1 LTARRSEMRALFDPE
16 SYRAR
21 RRGCRVRGAAR
32 GPRGQNRRPDGK
44 RLTGSGK
51 DNRKV
56 KPFSSHLR
64 RSRTILAMLASALI
78 MAASPASAD
87 ELHAGGTLTAIIQPE
102 PVVLTAAINTAAPTG
117 TVSGNIFDGLVDY
130 DTDLKPRP
138 ALAESWETSPD
149 GLSFTLHLRK
159 GVQWHDGKPFTAAD
173 VKWTLE
179 NVWKTIH
186 PRNQATF
193 AKVSSVETPDDFT
206 VVLRLSA
213 PSPAILSSLNSNGAQ
228 VLPKHLYE
236 GTDILNNPYNN
247 KPVGTGPFVFKEW
260 KKGEYILLERN
271 PNYWDKGR
279 PYLDKVI
286 FKVVPDAAARAAG
299 FEKGEIQY
307 GVLSPVP
314 LKDAERLGKLPNL
327 KIETRGYE
335 WLSPWLFL
343 DFNVER
349 GPLKDP
355 RVRHALAQAIDRR
368 AVANVVWYGFAK
380 PATSPIPSTLA
391 AFHDATAPSDP
402 FDVKSSEAAL
412 DEAGLKRGAD
422 GSRFSLFIDYIPYG
436 DDYKRTAE
444 YIKQALKKVGVDVTI
459 RTQDTATFT
468 KRVYGDRDFDL
479 SIAWF
484 AAFSD
489 PQIGVTRA
497 YWSESIGKNVPW
509 TNGSG
514 YRNADVDRIIAR
526 VQGEADPAV
535 RVALFKEFQ
544 KIVLTDLP
552 TLPLVELKF
561 FTVQAASL
569 KAETIRGD
577 QVYGSF
583 RDFWLDPPQG
593 H

>member
-1 LTARRSEMRALFDPE
+1 MPDLRFSQDATEWTRKLANIRLRNCAVALTMVAAVLLAAPLRAAEAPQ
-16 SYRAR
+16 
-21 RRGCRVRGAAR
+21 
-32 GPRGQNRRPDGK
+32 P
-44 RLTGSGK
+44 
-51 DNRKV
+51 
-56 KPFSSHLR
+56 
-64 RSRTILAMLASALI
+64 
-78 MAASPASAD
+78 
-87 ELHAGGTLTAIIQPE
+87 GGTLTAIIQPE
-102 PVVLTAAINTAAPTG
+102 PVILTAALNTAAPTG

-130 DTDLKPRP
+130 DTNLKPIP
-138 ALAESWETSPD
+138 ALAESWETSAD

-159 GVQWHDGKPFTAAD
+159 GVLWHDGKPFTSAD

-193 AKVSSVETPDDFT
+193 AKVRAVETPNDAT
-206 VVLRLSA
+206 VILRLSE
-213 PSPAILSSLNSNGAQ
+213 PSVAILSSINSNGAQ

-260 KKGEYILLERN
+260 KKGEYILLEKN
-271 PNYWDKGR
+271 PNYWDKGK

-286 FKVVPDAAARAAG
+286 YKVVPDAAARSAG
-299 FEKGEIQY
+299 LEKGEIQY
-307 GVLSPVP
+307 ATLSPVP
-314 LKDAERLGKLPNL
+314 LKDAERLGKLPGL
-327 KIETRGYE
+327 KIETVGYE

-349 GPLKDP
+349 GPLKDV
-355 RVRHALAQAIDRR
+355 RVRHALARAIDRK

-391 AFHDATAPSDP
+391 AFHDASAATDT
-402 FDVKSSEAAL
+402 FDVKSSDALL
-412 DEAGLKRGAD
+412 DEAGFKRGAD
-422 GSRFSLFIDYIPYG
+422 GNRFTLFIDYIPYG

-444 YIKQALKKVGVDVTI
+444 YIKQALKRVGVDVTI
-459 RTQDTATFT
+459 RTQDTAAYT

-479 SIAWF
+479 SITWF

-497 YWSESIGKNVPW
+497 YWSASVGKNIPW

-514 YRNADVDRIIAR
+514 YRSAEVDQIISK
-526 VQGEADPAV
+526 VQGEPDPAK
-535 RVALFKEFQ
+535 RIALFKDFQ

-561 FTVQAASL
+561 FTVQAANL
-569 KAETIRGD
+569 KTLTIRGD

-583 RDFWLDPPQG
+583 RDFWFDAPKQN
-593 H
+593 

>member
-1 LTARRSEMRALFDPE
+1 MAQAAPLSQRQPLAL
-16 SYRAR
+16 RI
-21 RRGCRVRGAAR
+21 AA
-32 GPRGQNRRPDGK
+32 GPF
-44 RLTGSGK
+44 
-51 DNRKV
+51 RKV
-56 KPFSSHLR
+56 AVSLLV
-64 RSRTILAMLASALI
+64 TLGVLL
-78 MAASPASAD
+78 PAVAF
-87 ELHAGGTLTAIIQPE
+87 AGTPQPGGTLTAIIQPE
-102 PVVLTAAINTAAPTG
+102 PVILTAAINTAAPTG
-117 TVSGNIFDGLVDY
+117 VVSGNIFDGLVDY
-130 DTDLKPRP
+130 DADLKPKP
-138 ALAESWETSPD
+138 ALAESWETSAD
-149 GLSFTLHLRK
+149 GRSITLRLRK
-159 GVQWHDGKPFTAAD
+159 GVLWHDGKPFTSGD
-173 VKWTLE
+173 VKWSLE

-193 AKVSSVETPDDFT
+193 AKVTQVETPDDTT
-206 VVLRLSA
+206 VVLRLSE

-260 KKGEYILLERN
+260 KRGEYIVLERN
-271 PNYWDKGR
+271 PSYWDKGK

-286 FKVVPDAAARAAG
+286 YKVVPDAAARSAG

-314 LKDAERLGKLPNL
+314 LKDAERLAKLPNL

-335 WLSPWLFL
+335 WLSPFLFL

-349 GPLKDP
+349 GPLKDQ
-355 RVRHALAQAIDRR
+355 RVRHALAHAINRT
-368 AVANVVWYGFAK
+368 AISNVVWYGFAR
-380 PATSPIPSTLA
+380 PATSPIPSSLA
-391 AFHDATAPSDP
+391 TFHDGAAPNDA
-402 FDVKSSEAAL
+402 FDIKSSDALL
-412 DEAGLKRGAD
+412 DEAGFKRNAD
-422 GSRFSLFIDYIPYG
+422 GTRFALSIDYIPYG
-436 DDYKRTAE
+436 DDFKRTAE
-444 YIKQALKKVGVDVTI
+444 YIKQALKRVGVDVTI
-459 RTQDTATFT
+459 RTQDTAAFT

-497 YWSESIGKNVPW
+497 YWSASIGKNIPW

-514 YRNADVDRIIAR
+514 YKNDQVDAIISK
-526 VQGEADPAV
+526 VQGEADASK
-535 RVALFKEFQ
+535 RIALFKDFQ

-561 FTVQAASL
+561 FTVQAANL
-569 KAETIRGD
+569 KTPTIRGD

-583 RDFWLDPPQG
+583 RDFWFDAPKQN
-593 H
+593 

>member
-1 LTARRSEMRALFDPE
+1 MQQLNVWRWRRWKTWIISLVSVVVLSGP
-16 SYRAR
+16 
-21 RRGCRVRGAAR
+21 VAAEQ
-32 GPRGQNRRPDGK
+32 PQ
-44 RLTGSGK
+44 
-51 DNRKV
+51 
-56 KPFSSHLR
+56 
-64 RSRTILAMLASALI
+64 
-78 MAASPASAD
+78 
-87 ELHAGGTLTAIIQPE
+87 AGGTLTAVIQPE
-102 PVVLTAAINTAAPTG
+102 PVILTAAINTAAPTG
-117 TVSGNIFDGLVDY
+117 VVSGNIFDGLVDY

-138 ALAESWETSPD
+138 ALAESWETSAD
-149 GLSFTLHLRK
+149 GLTFTLHLRK
-159 GVQWHDGKPFTAAD
+159 GVLWHDGKPFTAAD

-193 AKVSSVETPDDFT
+193 AKVKQVETPDDTT
-206 VVLRLSA
+206 VVLRLSE

-236 GTDILNNPYNN
+236 GTDILNSPYNN

-260 KKGEYILLERN
+260 KKGEYIVLERN
-271 PNYWDKGR
+271 PNYWDKGK

-286 FKVVPDAAARAAG
+286 FKVVPDAAARSAG
-299 FEKGEIQY
+299 FEKGEVQY

-314 LKDAERLGKLPNL
+314 LKDAERLGKLPSL

-355 RVRHALAQAIDRR
+355 RIRHALARAIDRK
-368 AVANVVWYGFAK
+368 AIANVVWYGFAK

-391 AFHDATAPSDP
+391 AFHDADAPSDP
-402 FDVKSSEAAL
+402 FDVKASEALL

-422 GSRFSLFIDYIPYG
+422 GTRFTLFIDYIPYG

-444 YIKQALKKVGVDVTI
+444 YIKQALKRIGVDVTI
-459 RTQDTATFT
+459 RTQDTAAFT

-497 YWSESIGKNVPW
+497 YWSDSIGKNIPW

-514 YRNADVDRIIAR
+514 YRNQQVDAIISR
-526 VQGEADPAV
+526 VQGEPDAAK

-561 FTVQAASL
+561 FTVEAASL
-569 KAETIRGD
+569 KTSAIRGD
-577 QVYGSF
+577 QVYGNF
-583 RDFWLDPPQG
+583 RDFWLDAPKG
-593 H
+593 N

>member
-1 LTARRSEMRALFDPE
+1 MPDQRFSQ
-16 SYRAR
+16 
-21 RRGCRVRGAAR
+21 GATEWTRKLA
-32 GPRGQNRRPDGK
+32 NI
-44 RLTGSGK
+44 RL
-51 DNRKV
+51 RKCTV
-56 KPFSSHLR
+56 A
-64 RSRTILAMLASALI
+64 LAMVAAVLLAAPVR
-78 MAASPASAD
+78 AAEVPQP
-87 ELHAGGTLTAIIQPE
+87 GGTLTAIIQPE
-102 PVVLTAAINTAAPTG
+102 PVILTAALNTAAPTG

-130 DTDLKPRP
+130 DTSLKPIP
-138 ALAESWETSPD
+138 ALAESWETSAD

-159 GVQWHDGKPFTAAD
+159 GVLWHDGKPFTSAD

-193 AKVSSVETPDDFT
+193 AKVRAVETPDHAT
-206 VVLRLSA
+206 VILRLSE
-213 PSPAILSSLNSNGAQ
+213 PSVAILSSINSNGAQ

-260 KKGEYILLERN
+260 KKGEYILLEKN
-271 PNYWDKGR
+271 PNYWDKGK

-286 FKVVPDAAARAAG
+286 YKVVPDAAARSAG
-299 FEKGEIQY
+299 LEKGEIQY
-307 GVLSPVP
+307 ATLSPVP
-314 LKDAERLGKLPNL
+314 LKDAERLGKLPGL
-327 KIETRGYE
+327 KIETAGYE

-349 GPLKDP
+349 GPLKDV
-355 RVRHALAQAIDRR
+355 RVRHALARAIDRK

-380 PATSPIPSTLA
+380 PASSPIPSTLA
-391 AFHDATAPSDP
+391 AFHDASAATDT
-402 FDVKSSEAAL
+402 FDVKSSDAL
-412 DEAGLKRGAD
+412 LDDAGFKRGTD
-422 GSRFSLFIDYIPYG
+422 GNRFTLFIDYIPYG

-444 YIKQALKKVGVDVTI
+444 YIKQALKRVGVDVTI
-459 RTQDTATFT
+459 RTQDTAAYT

-479 SIAWF
+479 SITWF

-497 YWSESIGKNVPW
+497 YWSASVGKNIPW

-514 YRNADVDRIIAR
+514 YRSNEVDQIISK
-526 VQGEADPAV
+526 VQGEPDPAK
-535 RVALFKEFQ
+535 RVALFKDFQ

-561 FTVQAASL
+561 FTVQAANL
-569 KAETIRGD
+569 KTLKIRGD

-583 RDFWLDPPQG
+583 RDFWFDAPKQN
-593 H
+593 

>member
-1 LTARRSEMRALFDPE
+1 MRYAAGTIQSQE
-16 SYRAR
+16 IAK
-21 RRGCRVRGAAR
+21 RGFRGIYFRHLVSAAAVV
-32 GPRGQNRRPDGK
+32 
-44 RLTGSGK
+44 TGLI
-51 DNRKV
+51 
-56 KPFSSHLR
+56 FSPSVFAE
-64 RSRTILAMLASALI
+64 T
-78 MAASPASAD
+78 PQP
-87 ELHAGGTLTAIIQPE
+87 GGTLTAIIQPE
-102 PVVLTAAINTAAPTG
+102 PVILTAALNTAAPTG

-130 DTDLKPRP
+130 DTSLNPKP

-149 GLSFTLHLRK
+149 GLSITLHLRK
-159 GVQWHDGKPFTAAD
+159 GVLWHDGKPFTAAD

-193 AKVSSVETPDDFT
+193 AKVKQVDTPDDVT
-206 VVLRLSA
+206 VILRLSE
-213 PSPAILSSLNSNGAQ
+213 PSPAILSSINSNGAQ

-271 PNYWDKGR
+271 PNYWDKGK

-286 FKVVPDAAARAAG
+286 YKVVPDAAARSAG

-307 GVLSPVP
+307 GALSPVP
-314 LKDAERLGKLPNL
+314 LKDAERLAKLPGL
-327 KIETRGYE
+327 KVETSGYE

-355 RVRHALAQAIDRR
+355 NVRHALARAIDRK
-368 AVANVVWYGFAK
+368 AIANVVWYGFAK
-380 PATSPIPSTLA
+380 PATSPIPSSLI
-391 AFHDATAPSDP
+391 AFHDPSAAKDN
-402 FDVKSSEAAL
+402 FDVKSAEALL
-412 DEAGLKRGAD
+412 DEAGFKKGAD
-422 GSRFSLFIDYIPYG
+422 GTRFTLFIDYIPYG

-444 YIKQALKKVGVDVTI
+444 YIKQALKRVGVDVTI
-459 RTQDTATFT
+459 RTQDTAAFT

-479 SIAWF
+479 QITWF

-497 YWSESIGKNVPW
+497 YWSASIGKNIPW

-514 YRNADVDRIIAR
+514 YRNPEVDQIISR
-526 VQGEADPAV
+526 VQGEADAAK
-535 RVALFKEFQ
+535 RVALFKDFQ
-544 KIVLTDLP
+544 RIVLTDLP

-561 FTVQAASL
+561 FTVHAANL
-569 KAETIRGD
+569 KTLGIRGD

-583 RDFWLDPPQG
+583 RDFWFDTPKQN
-593 H
+593 

>member
-1 LTARRSEMRALFDPE
+1 MLYAAWTIRQRRIANCGF
-16 SYRAR
+16 
-21 RRGCRVRGAAR
+21 RGIRFHQLASVAA
-32 GPRGQNRRPDGK
+32 
-44 RLTGSGK
+44 
-51 DNRKV
+51 
-56 KPFSSHLR
+56 
-64 RSRTILAMLASALI
+64 IASALI
-78 MAASPASAD
+78 FSSPVFA
-87 ELHAGGTLTAIIQPE
+87 ETPQPGGTLTAIIQPE
-102 PVVLTAAINTAAPTG
+102 PVILTAALNTAAPTG

-130 DTDLKPRP
+130 DTSLKPKP
-138 ALAESWETSPD
+138 ALAESWETSAD
-149 GLSFTLHLRK
+149 GLSITLHLRK
-159 GVQWHDGKPFTAAD
+159 GVLWHDGKPFTAAD

-193 AKVSSVETPDDFT
+193 AKVKQVETPDDVT
-206 VVLRLSA
+206 VILRLSE

-236 GTDILNNPYNN
+236 GTDVLNNPYNN

-271 PNYWDKGR
+271 ANYWDKGK

-286 FKVVPDAAARAAG
+286 YKVVPDAAARSAG

-307 GVLSPVP
+307 GALSPVP
-314 LKDAERLGKLPNL
+314 LKDAERLAKLPNL
-327 KIETRGYE
+327 KVETSGYE

-355 RVRHALAQAIDRR
+355 RVRHALARAIDRK
-368 AVANVVWYGFAK
+368 AISNVVWYGFAK
-380 PATSPIPSTLA
+380 PATSPIPSSLA
-391 AFHDATAPSDP
+391 AFHDASAATDA
-402 FDVKSSEAAL
+402 FDVKSADALL
-412 DEAGLKRGAD
+412 DEAGLKKGAD
-422 GSRFSLFIDYIPYG
+422 GNRFALFIDYIPYG

-444 YIKQALKKVGVDVTI
+444 YIKQALKRVGVDVTI
-459 RTQDTATFT
+459 RTQDTAAFT

-479 SIAWF
+479 QIAWF

-497 YWSESIGKNVPW
+497 YWSASIGKNIPW

-514 YRNADVDRIIAR
+514 YRNPEVDQIISR
-526 VQGEADPAV
+526 VQGEVDASK
-535 RVALFKEFQ
+535 RIALFKDFQ
-544 KIVLTDLP
+544 RIVLTDLP

-561 FTVQAASL
+561 FTVQAANL
-569 KAETIRGD
+569 KTLAIRGD

-583 RDFWLDPPQG
+583 RDFWFEAPKQN
-593 H
+593 

>member
-1 LTARRSEMRALFDPE
+1 MAQASVLPHRQLTLSWRRSVKQL
-16 SYRAR
+16 
-21 RRGCRVRGAAR
+21 C
-32 GPRGQNRRPDGK
+32 
-44 RLTGSGK
+44 
-51 DNRKV
+51 KV
-56 KPFSSHLR
+56 
-64 RSRTILAMLASALI
+64 
-78 MAASPASAD
+78 AASFLVTAGIVLSVPASA
-87 ELHAGGTLTAIIQPE
+87 ETPQPGGTLTAIIQPE
-102 PVVLTAAINTAAPTG
+102 PVILTAAINTAAPTG
-117 TVSGNIFDGLVDY
+117 VVSGNIFDGLVDY
-130 DTDLKPRP
+130 GTDLKAKP
-138 ALAESWETSPD
+138 ALAESWETSAD
-149 GLSFTLHLRK
+149 GLTITLKLRK
-159 GVQWHDGKPFTAAD
+159 GVQWHDGKPFTSAD
-173 VKWTLE
+173 VKWSLE

-193 AKVSSVETPDDFT
+193 AKVKQVETPDDNT
-206 VVLRLSA
+206 VVLRLSE

-260 KKGEYILLERN
+260 KRGEYIMLERN
-271 PNYWDKGR
+271 PNYWDKGK

-286 FKVVPDAAARAAG
+286 YKVVPDAAARSAG

-314 LKDAERLGKLPNL
+314 LKDAERLAKLPGL
-327 KIETRGYE
+327 KIETSGYE
-335 WLSPWLFL
+335 WLSPFLFL

-355 RVRHALAQAIDRR
+355 RVRHALAHAINRT
-368 AVANVVWYGFAK
+368 AISNVVWYGFAK
-380 PATSPIPSTLA
+380 PATSPIPSSLA
-391 AFHDATAPSDP
+391 AFHDPAAPNDAFDIKASDTL
-402 FDVKSSEAAL
+402 L
-412 DEAGLKRGAD
+412 DEAGFKRQAD
-422 GSRFSLFIDYIPYG
+422 GTRFALSIDYIPYG

-444 YIKQALKKVGVDVTI
+444 YIKQALKRVGVDVTI
-459 RTQDTATFT
+459 RTQDTAAFT

-497 YWSESIGKNVPW
+497 YWSASVGKNIPW

-514 YRNADVDRIIAR
+514 YRNEQVDTIISK
-526 VQGEADPAV
+526 VQGEADAAK
-535 RVALFKEFQ
+535 RVALFKDFQ

-561 FTVQAASL
+561 FTVQAANL
-569 KAETIRGD
+569 KTSAIRGD

-583 RDFWLDPPQG
+583 RDFWFDAPKQN
-593 H
+593 

>member
-1 LTARRSEMRALFDPE
+1 MPDLRFSQDATEWTRKLANIRLRNCTVALTMVAAVLLAAPLRAAEAPQ
-16 SYRAR
+16 
-21 RRGCRVRGAAR
+21 
-32 GPRGQNRRPDGK
+32 P
-44 RLTGSGK
+44 
-51 DNRKV
+51 
-56 KPFSSHLR
+56 
-64 RSRTILAMLASALI
+64 
-78 MAASPASAD
+78 
-87 ELHAGGTLTAIIQPE
+87 GGTLTAIIQPE
-102 PVVLTAAINTAAPTG
+102 PVILTAALNTAAPTG

-130 DTDLKPRP
+130 DTNLKPIP
-138 ALAESWETSPD
+138 ALAESWETSAD

-159 GVQWHDGKPFTAAD
+159 GVLWHDGKPFTSAD

-193 AKVSSVETPDDFT
+193 AKVRAVETPNDAT
-206 VVLRLSA
+206 VILRLSE
-213 PSPAILSSLNSNGAQ
+213 PSVAILSSINSNGAQ

-260 KKGEYILLERN
+260 KKGEYILLEKN
-271 PNYWDKGR
+271 PNYWDKGK

-286 FKVVPDAAARAAG
+286 YKVVPDAAARSAG
-299 FEKGEIQY
+299 LEKGEIQY
-307 GVLSPVP
+307 ATLSPVP
-314 LKDAERLGKLPNL
+314 LKDAERLGKLPGL
-327 KIETRGYE
+327 KIQTVGYE

-349 GPLKDP
+349 GPLKDV
-355 RVRHALAQAIDRR
+355 RVRHALARAIDRK
-368 AVANVVWYGFAK
+368 AIANVVWYGFAK

-391 AFHDATAPSDP
+391 AFHDASAATDT
-402 FDVKSSEAAL
+402 FDVKSSDALL
-412 DEAGLKRGAD
+412 DEAGFKRGAD
-422 GSRFSLFIDYIPYG
+422 GNRFTLFIDYIPYG

-444 YIKQALKKVGVDVTI
+444 YIKQALKRVGVDVTI
-459 RTQDTATFT
+459 RTQDTAAYT

-479 SIAWF
+479 SITWF

-497 YWSESIGKNVPW
+497 YWSASVGKNIPW

-514 YRNADVDRIIAR
+514 YRSAEVDQIISK
-526 VQGEADPAV
+526 VQGEPDPAK
-535 RVALFKEFQ
+535 RVALFKDFQ

-561 FTVQAASL
+561 FTVQAANL
-569 KAETIRGD
+569 KTLTIRGD

-583 RDFWLDPPQG
+583 RDFWFDAPKQN
-593 H
+593 